1 MTLSVQGLSPDQ
13 WPTGLVRRL
22 NGTLPILILY
32 VYNIDNKNYNQFNQ
46 VMFVFQ
52 VEIQGITELWAGSIE
67 VGVTS
72 HNPDDI
78 VLPPTMTSMPTGT
91 WMLSGTSIIV
101 NGKEALREYS
111 SINLETLK
119 VLKTS
124 FDSFYDYMQSLVNL
138 FSCFTILLILHL
150 MVFHESKCNELI
162 DQETLHILKICFD
175 SFFDQ
180 SLVNLFCCFTI
191 FLILHPMVS
200 LVSKFNELINEYW
213 NCG

>member
-1 MTLSVQGLSPDQ
+1 MGTQSQCRFCFSEMTLSAQGLSCDQ
-13 WPTGLVRRL
+13 WPTGLVCRL
-22 NGTLPILILY
+22 NSTLPILTQY
-32 VYNIDNKNYNQFNQ
+32 VYNSGNKNYNQFNQ
-46 VMFVFQ
+46 VMFIFQ

-119 VLKTS
+119 VLKIC
-124 FDSFYDYMQSLVNL
+124 FDSFCDQSLVKL
-138 FSCFTILLILHL
+138 FSCFTIVLILYP
-150 MVFHESKCNELI
+150 MVFH
-162 DQETLHILKICFD
+162 
-175 SFFDQ
+175 
-180 SLVNLFCCFTI
+180 
-191 FLILHPMVS
+191 
-200 LVSKFNELINEYW
+200 VSKFNELID
-213 NCG
+213 